1 MFTGLIE
8 EIRAKIRLS
17 IASLVWGGIAA
28 AAGVAGLLFLSVAG
42 FLWLSERYN
51 PMTACL
57 VLGIAYVLLA
67 AIALT
72 VVAIVR
78 MRRPKVAPPPPA
90 STQPQWWTDPVTIM
104 TALQVVRAIGIT
116 RLLPIAVLGA
126 VAAGFALERS
136 SKREA
141 QEPAE

>member
-1 MFTGLIE
+1 MFSGLID

-17 IASLVWGGIAA
+17 VASLIWGGIAA
-28 AAGVAGLLFLSVAG
+28 AAGVAGLLFISVAG
-42 FLWLSERYN
+42 FLWLSQRYD
-51 PMTACL
+51 PTTACL
-57 VLGIAYVLLA
+57 VLGVAYLVLA

-72 VVAIVR
+72 VVASVR
-78 MRRPKVAPPPPA
+78 NRRPKVAPPPPA
-90 STQPQWWTDPVTIM
+90 STQPQWWTDPVAIM
-104 TALQVVRAIGIT
+104 TALQLVKAVGIT

-126 VAAGFALERS
+126 VAAGFAIERS